1 MLWFHY
7 ASSFLAISQLL
18 FLGLFYLLYHRK
30 QLLGS
35 LLALF
40 NFCLIAYIV
49 SRMPEVN
56 DDLATLR
63 FVLAVLAIMAPS
75 VLWVIARYL
84 FEDNPRVP
92 GVVWVIMVCYIVLRS
107 IGMLIYRADT
117 EFDTIWYAL
126 FFYIPQLIMLGLA
139 FHVVYMAC
147 KGLGSD
153 LVEPRRRLRV
163 PFAIGMGSIVGVIVG
178 SGFLLLSNPVLDGIY
193 FFIIFV
199 FTMAINL
206 TTFRLHKDSPQL
218 LVDLNQPLA
227 VAPARVSGRDPD
239 KPLVDRIHNAMEN
252 ERLYAQ
258 PGLTIGDLA
267 SKVSMQE
274 YRLRRL
280 INQKL
285 HYRNF
290 NQYLNKYRIAEA
302 ARRLRDPA
310 ESGMPISS
318 IALDVGYASLSS
330 FNKAFKELHGV
341 TPTSFRQRSQS

>member
-18 FLGLFYLLYHRK
+18 FMGLFYLLYYRR

-35 LLALF
+35 LVAFFTL
-40 NFCLIAYIV
+40 CLIAYIF

-56 DDLATLR
+56 SGPVPG
-63 FVLAVLAIMAPS
+63 FVLSLLAISAPA
-75 VLWVIARYL
+75 VLWVIAHYL
-84 FEDNPRVP
+84 FDDDP
-92 GVVWVIMVCYIVLRS
+92 GVHRAVWFLIAAYIVLRA
-107 IGMLIYRADT
+107 IGIVIYDPEISFRPL
-117 EFDTIWYAL
+117 WYAL
-126 FFYIPQLIMLGLA
+126 FFYLPQLTMLGLA
-139 FHVVYMAC
+139 CHVVYTAFR
-147 KGLGSD
+147 GLRDD

-163 PFAIGMGSIVGVIVG
+163 PFAIGMGSIVGVIIA
-178 SGFLLLSNPVLDGIY
+178 SGFLLLNNPMLDGIY

-199 FTMAINL
+199 FILSINL

-218 LVDLNQPLA
+218 ILDTAQPQTIIAGKVSSRDVD
-227 VAPARVSGRDPD
+227 R
-239 KPLVDRIHNAMEN
+239 PLVDRVNHAMES

-267 SKVSMQE
+267 AKVSIQE

-290 NQYLNKYRIAEA
+290 NQYLNQYRIAEA
-302 ARRLRDPA
+302 ARRLQNPA
-310 ESGMPISS
+310 ENSVAIST
-318 IALDVGYASLSS
+318 IALDAGYASLSS

-341 TPTSFRQRSQS
+341 TPTIYRTRSIK

>member
-18 FLGLFYLLYHRK
+18 FMGLFYLLYHRR

-35 LLALF
+35 LMALL
-40 NFCLIAYIV
+40 NLCLIAYIF
-49 SRMPEVN
+49 SRMPDVN
-56 DDLATLR
+56 AAAATAFILS
-63 FVLAVLAIMAPS
+63 LLAITAPAI
-75 VLWVIARYL
+75 LWVIAHYL
-84 FEDNPRVP
+84 FEDDPKVHR
-92 GVVWVIMVCYIVLRS
+92 GVWVLIAGYIFLRA
-107 IGMLIYRADT
+107 IGLLIYDPQAS
-117 EFDTIWYAL
+117 FHPLWYAL
-126 FFYIPQLIMLGLA
+126 LFYLPQLIMLGLA
-139 FHVVYMAC
+139 CHVVYTAF
-147 KGLGSD
+147 KGLGAD

-163 PFAIGMGSIVGVIVG
+163 PFAIGMGSIVGVIVA
-178 SGFLLLSNPVLDGIY
+178 SGFLLLNNPVLDGIY

-199 FTMAINL
+199 FILSINL

-218 LVDLNQPLA
+218 IVDADQMVVLPQ
-227 VAPARVSGRDPD
+227 VKVSSKDVDR
-239 KPLVDRIHNAMEN
+239 PLVDRINKAMES

-258 PGLTIGDLA
+258 SGLTIGDLA
-267 SKVSMQE
+267 AKVSMQE

-290 NQYLNKYRIAEA
+290 NQYLNQYRIAEA
-302 ARRLRDPA
+302 ARRLQDPA
-310 ESGMPISS
+310 ENNMAISS

-341 TPTSFRQRSQS
+341 TPTIFRTRSIK